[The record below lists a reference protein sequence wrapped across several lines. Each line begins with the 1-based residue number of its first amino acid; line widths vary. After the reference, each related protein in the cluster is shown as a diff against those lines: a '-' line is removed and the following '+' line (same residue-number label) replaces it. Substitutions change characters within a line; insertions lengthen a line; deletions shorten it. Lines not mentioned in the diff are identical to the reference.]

1 MRTRFAFVHVPK
13 SAGSSVKNA
22 VVHHCDPATV
32 ATLELDRVLFGS
44 FDRFDEMPA
53 RTRSTIAVDGA
64 DALGGF
70 DVVMGHFGVASLS
83 PHFTSSETMTV
94 LREPRTRLLS
104 HYTFWRGWDPA
115 RHADWDPYDAS
126 RRAVAS
132 TWVEFLTDPS
142 IASQTDNLVARMLLS
157 PHPSI
162 PLDGFIDPADDDAL
176 VSAASAVLDGFGFAD
191 VVERGPALWTALSD
205 WLETGVEPER
215 TLVTSLSADTD
226 WATSITPAATAALAR
241 RTAIDARL
249 WSRVAALQCEAV
261 DALGDATFQRKL
273 VDVAAAGAGSP
284 RLARPAATPST
295 SPMQRLTAR
304 LRR

>member
-1 MRTRFAFVHVPK
+1 
-13 SAGSSVKNA
+13 
-22 VVHHCDPATV
+22 
-32 ATLELDRVLFGS
+32 
-44 FDRFDEMPA
+44 
-53 RTRSTIAVDGA
+53 
-64 DALGGF
+64 
-70 DVVMGHFGVASLS
+70 
-83 PHFTSSETMTV
+83 MTV

-132 TWVEFLTDPS
+132 TWVDFLTDPS

-249 WSRVAALQCEAV
+249 WSRVAALQCDAV

-284 RLARPAATPST
+284 RLAAHQRQRPRPHRCSASRHVCAAEASAHPER
-295 SPMQRLTAR
+295 PGVDVDVGVRIRVDQIGHHAGG
-304 LRR
+304 RRR